1 MTMATRLSHYLNEH
15 HIRFQTLS
23 HEHSHSSLHSGIAA
37 GVPLNH
43 LAKGVVLED
52 HDGKHMMA
60 ILPANAKINLAI
72 LNDEMNATFH
82 LVKEQEI
89 YRMFNDCENGAI
101 PPVGRAYH
109 MAMVC
114 DTSLTDLDHVYL
126 EAGDHETLIMLDKTA
141 FRRLMEHSKFIHFSS
156 QVFH

>member
-82 LVKEQEI
+82 LVIVVVRCTEGWGSIAFEHLHTC
-89 YRMFNDCENGAI
+89 MHPLFGS
-101 PPVGRAYH
+101 G
-109 MAMVC
+109 VC
-114 DTSLTDLDHVYL
+114 RIADNQ
-126 EAGDHETLIMLDKTA
+126 LIRNSPMDA
-141 FRRLMEHSKFIHFSS
+141 DPDPA
-156 QVFH
+156 